1 MPIKKVKSN
10 SNGKK
15 LPTAKD
21 IKMPKN
27 LSEADKQ
34 RIASSRAALEA
45 MMKDRGYEIK
55 KTGF

>member
-21 IKMPKN
+21 YKLPKN
-27 LSEADKQ
+27 LSQADKQ

-45 MMKDRGYEIK
+45 IMKDKGYEVE
-55 KTGF
+55 KTGL

>member
-10 SNGKK
+10 SNGK

-21 IKMPKN
+21 YKLPKN

-45 MMKDRGYEIK
+45 MMKDKGYEVK
-55 KTGF
+55 KTGL

>member
-21 IKMPKN
+21 YEN
-27 LSEADKQ
+27 LKIILSDEDKK
-34 RIASSRAALEA
+34 RVASTKSVLKE
-45 MMKDRGYEIK
+45 MLKDSNEKARV
-55 KTGF
+55 

>member
-1 MPIKKVKSN
+1 MPTKKVKSN

-34 RIASSRAALEA
+34 RIASSVQSN
-45 MMKDRGYEIK
+45 MN
-55 KTGF
+55 